1 MPSIIEAPTK
11 TRRDSRGMSEAD
23 AREYAEALETLEDGN
38 LVKVDDSEMDTYE
51 KAYARGERVRTAIRK
66 FGLEPEGKKIQ
77 VIAFDTSKEE
87 DEDEKFVAALRFRA

>member
-1 MPSIIEAPTK
+1 MPRIIEAPTK

-23 AREYAEALETLEDGN
+23 AREYLEALEGLEDGK
-38 LVKVDDSEMDTYE
+38 LVQVDDSELESYE

-77 VIAFDTSKEE
+77 VIAFDTSSEE
-87 DEDEKFVAALRFRA
+87 DEEEKFVAALRYRA